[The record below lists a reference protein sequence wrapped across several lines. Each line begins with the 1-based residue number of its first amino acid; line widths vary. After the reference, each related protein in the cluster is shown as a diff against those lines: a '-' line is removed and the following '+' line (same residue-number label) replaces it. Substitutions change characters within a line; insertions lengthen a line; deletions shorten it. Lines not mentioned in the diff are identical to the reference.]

1 MRLQCHYLDR
11 QNPFLKL
18 GPFMYEPLN
27 DIPHVAIIR
36 QFAFPEE
43 MNAMKKQVHSTTRKY
58 LLYKGNAVKKFLF

>member
-27 DIPHVAIIR
+27 DIPHVAIFR

-43 MNAMKKQVHSTTRKY
+43 MNAMKKQVHTFYT
-58 LLYKGNAVKKFLF
+58 